1 MMAAVE
7 YQRDG
12 HVAIVTLNRPEARN
26 AMSPEVLVRLSDA
39 WDEVARDDAVRVAIL
54 TGSGDKAFCSGA
66 DLARLIPLMSG
77 AREAEDEFDRRVLD
91 DPAMTD
97 RASLRVSDL
106 DKPVIAAINGAAIAG
121 GMELVQG
128 TDLRIAADH
137 ARFGLQEVKWG
148 LFPMGGSSVR
158 IPAQVPYAAAMEIL
172 LTGQLI
178 DAARAYE
185 LGFVNKVVPA
195 GQVLDEALQLAATI
209 AANGP
214 VAVRAIKAAV
224 KANLGRPERE
234 AMRTELE
241 HGRPVFATEDAREGP
256 RAFLEKRTPDF
267 QGR

>member
-1 MMAAVE
+1 MTFREDHGGVVVLRLAHGKVNALDLELCESLAGEVNAVASSAAE
-7 YQRDG
+7 G
-12 HVAIVTLNRPEARN
+12 
-26 AMSPEVLVRLSDA
+26 LV
-39 WDEVARDDAVRVAIL
+39 ITG
-54 TGSGDKAFCSGA
+54 TGSAFSAGV
-66 DLARLIPLMSG
+66 DL
-77 AREAEDEFDRRVLD
+77 FRVLD
-91 DPAMTD
+91 GGADYLRAFLPAMET
-97 RASLRVSDL
+97 LFMTL
-106 DKPVIAAINGAAIAG
+106 LTFPKPVIAAINGHAIAG

-158 IPAQVPYAAAMEIL
+158 IPAQVPYAVAMEIL

-178 DAARAYE
+178 DAPRAYE

-195 GQVLDEALQLAATI
+195 GQVMDEALRLASTI

-224 KANLGRPERE
+224 KASLGRPERE

-267 QGR
+267 RGR